1 MTTQASTQTARVQRV
16 GYGLSAGAVVSIV
29 LILVPSNDA
38 VRLAKVTPIAALVL
52 LVVAVVGVLAAK
64 TSQAGL
70 YLAAG
75 GLALVAAVLQMVQ
88 FGQNTN
94 VIGGNGS
101 TAGLLAGFGIGFCGL
116 AYAARPSRNS
126 E

>member
-1 MTTQASTQTARVQRV
+1 MTAEVSTQYARVQRI
-16 GYGLSAGAVVSIV
+16 GYGLSAGAAVSIV
-29 LILVPSNDA
+29 LILAPSNDA

-52 LVVAVVGVLAAK
+52 LVVAVLGVLAAR
-64 TSQAGL
+64 TGQAAL

-75 GLALVAAVLQMVQ
+75 GLALVAAVLQLVQ
-88 FGQNTN
+88 FGQDTN

-101 TAGLLAGFGIGFCGL
+101 TAALLAGFGIGFCGL
-116 AYAARPSRNS
+116 WYAARPSRNS